1 MSPMNQTG
9 SHKVLEVIEPG
20 LLTTVQDTGRYGYQR
35 FGVPVS
41 GAMDPF
47 SLRAANVL
55 VGNDQD
61 SACLEMTVVGPQ
73 ARFLEDTLIAVT
85 GADLAINIDDER
97 VHRWQAMHVEK
108 GSVLTS
114 DGMVDGMRAY
124 LAVDG
129 GIDVPQVMGSRST
142 YMTSRIGGLNG
153 RPLKSGDV
161 ISMLPSDPSHRHDER
176 ALPEDLEPVHY
187 GHSHVIRAIVGP
199 QASAFTQGALETIF
213 DSRYSVS
220 NDSDRVGYRLEGPH
234 LKHVAGAD
242 IISDG
247 SPAGAIQVPADGMPI
262 VLMSDRG
269 PTGGYAK
276 IATIIS
282 TDLGR
287 LAQARPGDTI
297 SFKQVTVAQANSA
310 LLEQEA
316 ILYSLDPDLL
326 SRAPE
331 AVVRALQ
338 ASDGAPSPA
347 LRETE
352 LPHLETRVAQA
363 TLGDRTLEFEIMI
376 ERD

>member
-1 MSPMNQTG
+1 MSHQVIE
-9 SHKVLEVIEPG
+9 VLEPG

-55 VGNDQD
+55 VGNEQD
-61 SACLEMTVVGPQ
+61 SACLEMTVVGPRL
-73 ARFLEDTLIAVT
+73 RFLEDTLIAVT
-85 GADLAINIDDER
+85 GADLAVSIDGER
-97 VHRWQAMHVEK
+97 VHRWQAVHVAK

-142 YMTSRIGGLNG
+142 YMTSRIGGLKG

-199 QASAFTQGALETIF
+199 QASAFTPGALETIF

-234 LKHVAGAD
+234 LRHVAGAD

-262 VLMSDRG
+262 VLMADRG

-297 SFKQVTVAQANSA
+297 SFKQVSVAQANSA

-326 SRAPE
+326 TRAPE

-338 ASDGAPSPA
+338 ASEGAPSPA

>member
-1 MSPMNQTG
+1 MSHALMET
-9 SHKVLEVIEPG
+9 LEPG
-20 LLTTVQDTGRYGYQR
+20 LLTSVQDMGRYGFQR

-47 SLRAANVL
+47 SLRASNVL

-61 SACLEMTVVGPQ
+61 AACLEMTVIGPRI
-73 ARFLEDTLIAVT
+73 RFLEDTLIAIT
-85 GADLAINIDDER
+85 GADLAFAIDGER
-97 VHRWQAMHVEK
+97 MPRWQAIHVGK

-114 DGMVDGMRAY
+114 DVMVDGMRAY
-124 LAVDG
+124 LAIDG
-129 GIDVPQVMGSRST
+129 GIDVPEVMGSRST
-142 YMTSRIGGLNG
+142 YSTSRIGGHRG
-153 RPLKSGDV
+153 RPLKVGDV
-161 ISMLPSDPSHRHDER
+161 LSALPSDPSRRHDER

-187 GHSHVIRAIVGP
+187 GHSHVIRVIVGP
-199 QASAFTQGALETIF
+199 QADAFTPGALETLF

-234 LKHVAGAD
+234 LRHEAGAD

-262 VLMSDRG
+262 VLMADRG

-276 IATIIS
+276 IATVIS

-297 SFKQVTVAQANSA
+297 SFRQVTVAQANSA

-316 ILYSLDPDLL
+316 ILYSLDPELL
-326 SRAPE
+326 SHAPE
-331 AVVRALQ
+331 AVVRALS
-338 ASDGAPSPA
+338 ASDGPPSPA

-363 TLGDRTLEFEIMI
+363 TLGGRTVKIEIMI

>member
-1 MSPMNQTG
+1 MSHSG
-9 SHKVLEVIEPG
+9 SHQVIEVLEPG
-20 LLTTVQDTGRYGYQR
+20 LLTTVQDTGRYGFQR

-61 SACLEMTVVGPQ
+61 SACLEMTVVGPRL
-73 ARFLEDTLIAVT
+73 RFLQDTLISIT
-85 GADLAINIDDER
+85 GADLAVSIDGER
-97 VHRWQAMHVEK
+97 VHRWQAMHVAK

-114 DGMVDGMRAY
+114 GGMMDGMRAY
-124 LAVDG
+124 LAIDG

-142 YMTSRIGGLNG
+142 YMTSRIGGLKG

-161 ISMLPSDPSHRHDER
+161 LSGLPSDPSHRHDER

-187 GHSHVIRAIVGP
+187 GHSHVIRAVMGP
-199 QASAFTQGALETIF
+199 QTAAFTPGALETLF

-234 LKHVAGAD
+234 LSHVTGAD

-262 VLMSDRG
+262 VLMADRG

-276 IATIIS
+276 IATVIS

-297 SFKQVTVAQANSA
+297 SFNQVSVAQANSA

-316 ILYSLDPDLL
+316 ILYSLDPELL

-363 TLGDRTLEFEIMI
+363 TIEGQTVAVEIMI

>member
-1 MSPMNQTG
+1 MSHQVIE
-9 SHKVLEVIEPG
+9 VLEPG

-55 VGNDQD
+55 VGNDQGA
-61 SACLEMTVVGPQ
+61 ACLEMTVVGPRI
-73 ARFLEDTLIAVT
+73 RFLDDSLIAVT
-85 GADLAINIDDER
+85 GGDLAVKIDGEP
-97 VHRWQAMHVEK
+97 VQRWQAVHVEK
-108 GSVLTS
+108 GSVITS
-114 DGMVDGMRAY
+114 DGMIDGMRAY

-129 GIDVPQVMGSRST
+129 GIDVPEVMGSRST
-142 YMTSRIGGLNG
+142 YVTSRIGGHRG
-153 RPLKSGDV
+153 RPLKTGDV
-161 ISMLPSDPSHRHDER
+161 LSALPSDPTRRHAER
-176 ALPEDLEPVHY
+176 GLPEDLEPVHY
-187 GHSHVIRAIVGP
+187 GHSHVIRAVLGP
-199 QASAFTQGALETIF
+199 QADAFKPAAIETLF

-220 NDSDRVGYRLEGPH
+220 NHSDRVGYRLEGPH
-234 LKHVAGAD
+234 LRHEAGAD

-262 VLMSDRG
+262 VLMADRG

-276 IATIIS
+276 IATVIS

-297 SFKQVTVAQANSA
+297 AFRQVTVKEAGQA

-326 SRAPE
+326 ARAPD
-331 AVVRALQ
+331 AVVRALRG
-338 ASDGAPSPA
+338 SDGTPSPA
-347 LRETE
+347 LRETDH
-352 LPHLETRVAQA
+352 PHMEMRVAHA
-363 TLGDRTLEFEIMI
+363 TVGGETVAVEILI

>member
-1 MSPMNQTG
+1 M
-9 SHKVLEVIEPG
+9 
-20 LLTTVQDTGRYGYQR
+20 QDTGRYGYQR

-41 GAMDPF
+41 GAMDSF

-61 SACLEMTVVGPQ
+61 SACLEMTVVGPHI
-73 ARFLEDTLIAVT
+73 RFLADTLIAIT
-85 GADLAINIDDER
+85 GADLAFGIDGER
-97 VHRWQAMHVEK
+97 VHRWEAMHVAK

-114 DGMVDGMRAY
+114 DGMIDGMRAY
-124 LAVDG
+124 LAIDG
-129 GIDVPQVMGSRST
+129 GIDVPLVMGSRST
-142 YMTSRIGGLNG
+142 YITSHIGGLRG
-153 RPLKSGDV
+153 RALKSGDLLSV
-161 ISMLPSDPSHRHDER
+161 LPSDPSHRHDER
-176 ALPEDLEPVHY
+176 GLPEDLEPVHY
-187 GHSHVIRAIVGP
+187 GHSHVIRATLGP
-199 QASAFTQGALETIF
+199 QTSAFKPGALETLF

-234 LKHVAGAD
+234 LLHETGAD

-262 VLMSDRG
+262 ILMADRG

-276 IATIIS
+276 IATVIS

-297 SFKQVTVAQANSA
+297 AFKQVTMAQANSA

-316 ILYSLDPDLL
+316 ILYSLDPELL
-326 SRAPE
+326 SHAPE
-331 AVVRALQ
+331 EVVRALQ

-352 LPHLETRVAQA
+352 LPRLETRVAQA
-363 TLGDRTLEFEIMI
+363 TIEGQTVDVEIMI